1 MICLLLPQNHSYLRN
16 QVNSLWYWKGNSPF
30 YIQDWIILEILGV
43 DPQLHQHHLLHPRWL
58 QLTIQTILF
67 SRSSSSLSS
76 SRFSSF
82 AVSGTVSAVIF
93 LVWTTIIFYLPWP
106 DIVFFYLYSFHFVQV
121 YILLKNIIVNFCR
134 IYTFMFHY
142 FMHPGLWVIL
152 ELHL

>member
-1 MICLLLPQNHSYLRN
+1 MIYLLLPQNHSYLRN

-76 SRFSSF
+76 SRSSSF

-93 LVWTTIIFYLPWP
+93 LVWTTIIFYLPSWP
-106 DIVFFYLYSFHFVQV
+106 DIVLFLFILISFCTGVYS
-121 YILLKNIIVNFCR
+121 ISKNHCKIF
-134 IYTFMFHY
+134 
-142 FMHPGLWVIL
+142 
-152 ELHL
+152 